1 MQGQVLP
8 IAITRL
14 TGGTPQPKM
23 PRFKDRISWLFAKG
37 PSSKAEAEELDIH
50 IEIEAKKIQD
60 NWTDRER
67 EKRAT
72 KAGSPVR
79 QSFEVPEVVLPRE
92 YSPLAH
98 VEE

>member
-1 MQGQVLP
+1 MQLTITQP
-8 IAITRL
+8 I
-14 TGGTPQPKM
+14 TGTLAPKM

-37 PSSKAEAEELDIH
+37 PSNKKEAEELDVH

-60 NWTDRER
+60 NWTDIER

-79 QSFEVPEVVLPRE
+79 QPFSVPEVVLPRE
-92 YSPLAH
+92 YSPLARI
-98 VEE
+98 EE

>member
-1 MQGQVLP
+1 MLLIV
-8 IAITRL
+8 ITKL
-14 TGGTPQPKM
+14 TGGTSQPKM

-37 PSSKAEAEELDIH
+37 PSNKKEAEELDVH
-50 IEIEAKKIQD
+50 IEIEAKKIKE
-60 NWTDRER
+60 NWTDEER

-79 QSFEVPEVVLPRE
+79 QSFVVPEITLPRE
-92 YSPLAH
+92 CSPLAQ